1 MLKAKNT
8 LLRGDEI
15 LSFLG
20 FEKIPYSIGERER
33 ILEIF
38 RQVAMT
44 LRNMYLNTSCEEIK
58 DDLVKG
64 IEANPEFTESTL
76 ERIKKRAGE
85 IFYYYMFRYFIYFF
99 FQESQSK
106 TIHLDI
112 DSHPKNVEKDK
123 EKKKDSEDK
132 SITTAEDLKN
142 LHETISKYLEN
153 VYLFSFF
160 LFLQFLKNM
169 YNYYYYFMIIYYVCY
184 YRKKNNKR

>member
-44 LRNMYLNTSCEEIK
+44 LRNMYLNTSYEEIK

-64 IEANPEFTESTL
+64 IEANPDCTESTL

-85 IFYYYMFRYFIYFF
+85 IFYCYMFRYFIYFF

-106 TIHLDI
+106 TIHLDAV
-112 DSHPKNVEKDK
+112 SHPKNIEKDK

-153 VYLFSFF
+153 VYLFIFTFF
-160 LFLQFLKNM
+160 PLLKSI
-169 YNYYYYFMIIYYVCY
+169 YNIYFFYDYLLCLLL
-184 YRKKNNKR
+184 